1 MNKRQSKKE
10 LDELLTQLTED
21 EVEENI
27 ESPLTPAEKLVPEDF
42 SDSDTPLLTITE
54 PDPALV

>member
-27 ESPLTPAEKLVPEDF
+27 ESPLTPAESLVPEEI
-42 SDSDTPLLTITE
+42 SDSDSPILTITQ
-54 PDPALV
+54 PHP

>member
-1 MNKRQSKKE
+1 MNKRQSKKD

-27 ESPLTPAEKLVPEDF
+27 ESLIEVLRKIKLHYLE
-42 SDSDTPLLTITE
+42 II
-54 PDPALV
+54 